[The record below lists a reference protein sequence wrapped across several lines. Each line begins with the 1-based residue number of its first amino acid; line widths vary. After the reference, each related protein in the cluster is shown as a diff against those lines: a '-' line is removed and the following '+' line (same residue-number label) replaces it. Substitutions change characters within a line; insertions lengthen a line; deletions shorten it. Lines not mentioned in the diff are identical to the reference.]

1 LRDTIATVIEDLP
14 MLDIRPELRERLKRT
29 QDRREKLRQELAEL
43 DTNDEGLRTVLESE
57 TAIWNKLSPP
67 QLILPQPD
75 IPANGNNGAGTL
87 PELLQELLAN
97 RAQTMEELKTELT
110 RREYPFGEK
119 SPGRVVNFA
128 LVNLQNHGVARKR
141 EDDSWELVEGGRPI
155 N

>member
-1 LRDTIATVIEDLP
+1 
-14 MLDIRPELRERLKRT
+14 MLDIRPELRERLKRN

-43 DTNDEGLRTVLESE
+43 DANDEGLRTVLESE

-67 QLILPQPD
+67 QLVLPQPD
-75 IPANGNNGAGTL
+75 MPVIGNDGGSNGVGSL
-87 PELLQELLAN
+87 PELLQELLTG
-97 RAQTMEELKTELT
+97 RPQTMEELKIELN

-141 EDDSWELVEGGRPI
+141 EDDNWELVQGGRPI